1 MKDQGFFKPARET
14 LARVWWPEAIMRI
27 PWKMDIHSNVCV
39 FRVQHKRDAT
49 KHLLRVR
56 YPTSL
61 CLSLI
66 SKTVE
71 HEDRQ
76 NSVNNCKG
84 LCVFRCDNFLPT
96 FRFSSNAK
104 PLNSKFDVLMK
115 MFLFLA
121 VSYMYTLCK
130 SFAKNPSSK
139 ICVII
144 IHS

>member
-1 MKDQGFFKPARET
+1 MQRNTCYGSAIQLLSVYPS
-14 LARVWWPEAIMRI
+14 LAKQ
-27 PWKMDIHSNVCV
+27 WK
-39 FRVQHKRDAT
+39 Q
-49 KHLLRVR
+49 
-56 YPTSL
+56 
-61 CLSLI
+61 
-66 SKTVE
+66 

-121 VSYMYTLCK
+121 VSYMYTLYVNPLQKIRVRK
-130 SFAKNPSSK
+130 SVLQLFTLNGSNRMRKRCILIIVQYENEKRCIFSK
-139 ICVII
+139 EK
-144 IHS
+144 